1 MTTHSTPPSW
11 YQEGIVSTIQDHS
24 AHVNIFLDTSF
35 SRYDPHTI
43 HRLQHVLHRVHRY
56 IVPSITHSGSY
67 FDGERGDVLE
77 IVVGLGIEL
86 MECWVACD
94 AHISRT
100 FSRPAGFPKDLCGKF
115 GSIPFTGGDIMLHIK
130 SNRRDLCFVLARAV
144 VDELRAIRARRASV
158 VESVSETYGWTY
170 KRSRDSGIARDI
182 SEFEDGTANPHG
194 KGERENAAINHE
206 HGSFCFTSRWVHS
219 GLPWLSSLSVEQQEI
234 DVIGRT
240 RLNSVERKDKSDNA
254 HISRV
259 EVEDE
264 HGEEMEIVRQ
274 SMSYGGL
281 NEHGLYF
288 IAYANELDKF
298 SQMLKRMV
306 GENDGDTKV
315 YTGDNLMK
323 FSECKSGQYYYVPSV
338 SELDRFGM
346 RSKL

>member
-1 MTTHSTPPSW
+1 M
-11 YQEGIVSTIQDHS
+11 STIQDHS
-24 AHVNIFLDTSF
+24 AHINIFLDTSF
-35 SRYDPHTI
+35 SRYDRHTI

-56 IVPSITHSGSY
+56 IVPSITHSSSY
-67 FDGERGDVLE
+67 FDKERGDVLE
-77 IVVGLGIEL
+77 IVIGLGIEL
-86 MECWVACD
+86 VECWVACD
-94 AHISRT
+94 AHISR
-100 FSRPAGFPKDLCGKF
+100 FSCPGFLSRFPKDLCGKF

-182 SEFEDGTANPHG
+182 SEFEDGTANPHD
-194 KGERENAAINHE
+194 KGERENAAIIGCEHDENHE
-206 HGSFCFTSRWVHS
+206 HGSFCFTSRWVHT
-219 GLPWLSSLSVEQQEI
+219 GLPWLNTLPVEQQEA

-240 RLNSVERKDKSDNA
+240 RLNSVERRDKSDNA

-264 HGEEMEIVRQ
+264 QGEEMEIVRQ

-298 SQMLKRMV
+298 SQMLMRMV
-306 GENDGDTKV
+306 GIEDCDTNPKV